1 LQHKQAIAVCAKY
14 RNVQRKGTT
23 LIISPTRS
31 AAATYVTRWIL
42 VLILIVLGLGL
53 ARNASAAIIINA
65 PMTDTNSAGW
75 VLGGGTILTGSGA
88 VDPVGQGWLRLTNN
102 TGNQTGYAYNT
113 TPFNLSAGL
122 LIEFDYSTWGG
133 NGADGYSVFL
143 FDANV
148 GAFNIGAFGGSLGYA
163 QKLTTSACGNPAPAN
178 VPGISG
184 GYIGIGVDEYGNF
197 ADCGEGRYL
206 SAYGNSNTVPN
217 TVTVRG
223 SVVGFGAGAVGQTL
237 STSSYPWIA
246 TSANNGQ
253 LWYNGSPRPAQTG
266 PYYRKVR
273 IQISP
278 APNPVTNVWIAYG
291 YNNPLV
297 YTPMITNQALPAIST
312 SQQLMIGYAGSTG
325 GSTNYHEIRNLIVT
339 DQNTTSAIDLAITKT
354 FTDITTGSTMTASA
368 GDQVRYTIVASN
380 TGPNNITAT
389 GVGIQDNIP
398 AGITGVTWTC
408 VGAGGATCAASG
420 TGNSINTSANL
431 PMNGYVTYTIT
442 GTVGAGA
449 PSVLSNTAS
458 LIIPGS
464 ITDYNSNDDS
474 ATVTVAVP
482 SDLST
487 STKTWV
493 DPNGGDQNPL
503 DIIQY
508 TITLHETAGG
518 TASGVSVTD
527 TFPAALTNLSVVPG
541 GCPSGATCTI
551 AGQTLTVSNAAVPA
565 NGTAV
570 ITVSSVIAGG
580 TPVGTLIDNTATI
593 TNPGGPGAMPA
604 APTLMVSQSSVAQTG
619 NKPLYLYDNTSIP
632 QYQLSRTKPNGLT
645 GAITLNAR
653 GGSQTWMLNPA
664 LASGV
669 TTLGNNVTVNLWLA
683 NTSAAT
689 RNRNVEVRL
698 ACSSAPNVFA
708 TSGNLTLSLP
718 PAGSPSSFPISLTG
732 NLPMNCTSNNSW
744 QLTVINQTA
753 GNGRNAYVYPMIGTN
768 NSYVDLPSQ
777 NVINVDSINAYN
789 AAYPAVTVPVSGF
802 YTSGQTVYVRTAVSD
817 PFGAFDISSATIS
830 IKDSNNAIVSAAT
843 LTNIV
848 TSTTGTNTYEYAFT
862 IPAASPSGY
871 WTVNVTA
878 NEGTEGMVSDL
889 GTGTFRVGA
898 LPNIMV
904 LKSVQVISDPVSG
917 STTTAKAIPGAV
929 LEYSVTVTN
938 SGTGVA
944 DGSSLV
950 ITDPIPTNTTM
961 YVSTASG
968 DPVTFSCSASPAC
981 GLTFT
986 YGNDVKYTNTYP
998 LPAVQTP
1005 PNGCGNF
1012 TYVPTGNYDANVKGL
1027 CINPEG
1033 TLNGGNASFTVKFRV
1048 QLN

>member
-1 LQHKQAIAVCAKY
+1 MCRLFSSA
-14 RNVQRKGTT
+14 
-23 LIISPTRS
+23 LRS
-31 AAATYVTRWIL
+31 TQSIL
-42 VLILIVLGLGL
+42 VLILTVLGPGL
-53 ARNASAAIIINA
+53 AGNAFAAIIINA

-75 VLGGGTILTGSGA
+75 TLGGGTILTGSGSI
-88 VDPVGQGWLRLTNN
+88 DPVGDGWLRLTNN
-102 TGNQTGYAYNT
+102 TGNQTGFAYNT

-122 LIEFDYSTWGG
+122 LIEFDYATWGG
-133 NGADGYSVFL
+133 SGADGYSVYL

-163 QKLTTSACGNPAPAN
+163 QKLTTSACGNPAPSN

-223 SVVGFGAGAVGQTL
+223 SVVGFGGGAIGQTL
-237 STSSYPWIA
+237 STASYPWIA

-253 LWYNGSPRPAQTG
+253 LWYNGSPRPSQTG
-266 PYYRKVR
+266 PSYRKVR

-278 APNPVTNVWIAYG
+278 APNPVANVWIAYG
-291 YNNPLV
+291 YNYPLV
-297 YTPMITNQALPAIST
+297 YTPMITNQALPAIT
-312 SQQLMIGYAGSTG
+312 TTQQLKIGYAASTG

-339 DQNTTSAIDLAITKT
+339 NQNTTSAIDLAITET

-380 TGPNNITAT
+380 TGPNNVTAT
-389 GVGIQDNIP
+389 GVGIQDNVP

-408 VGAGGATCAASG
+408 VGAGGATCTSSG
-420 TGNSINTSANL
+420 SGNNINTSANL
-431 PMNGYVTYTIT
+431 PRYGYATYTIT
-442 GTVGAGA
+442 GTVAAGA
-449 PSVLSNTAS
+449 PRVLSNTAS

-474 ATVTVAVP
+474 ATVSVSVP

-487 STKTWV
+487 STKTWM
-493 DPNGGDQNPL
+493 DLNGGDQNPL
-503 DIIQY
+503 DTILY
-508 TITLHETAGG
+508 TISLNETAGG
-518 TASGVSVTD
+518 AASGVSVTD
-527 TFPAALTNLSVVPG
+527 TFPPALTSLSVVAG

-551 AGQTLTVSNAAVPA
+551 AGQTLTVSNVAVPA
-565 NGTAV
+565 NGTVAV
-570 ITVSSVIAGG
+570 TVSAQIAGG
-580 TPVGTLIDNTATI
+580 TPAGTSIDNTATI
-593 TNPGGPGAMPA
+593 TNPGGPGATPA
-604 APTLMVSQSSVAQTG
+604 APTLTVSQSSVAQTG
-619 NKPLYLYDNTSIP
+619 NKPLYLFDNTSTP
-632 QYQLSRTKPNGLT
+632 QYKLSRAKPNGLT
-645 GAITLNAR
+645 GVITLNAL
-653 GGSQTWMLNPA
+653 GGSQIWMLNPA

-669 TTLGNNVTVNLWLA
+669 TTLGNNVTVNLLLA
-683 NTSAAT
+683 NTSTAT
-689 RNRNVEVRL
+689 RTRNVEVRL

-708 TSGNLTLSLP
+708 TSGNLSLSLP
-718 PAGSPSSFPISLTG
+718 RAGSPSSFPISLAG
-732 NLPMNCTSNNSW
+732 NLPMNCAANNSW
-744 QLTVINQTA
+744 QLTVINQT
-753 GNGRNAYVYPMIGTN
+753 GTNGRNVYVYPMSGAN

-777 NVINVDSINAYN
+777 NVINVDSVNAYS
-789 AAYPAVTVPVSGF
+789 AAYPSVTAPVSGY
-802 YTSGQTVYVRTAVSD
+802 YTTGQTVYVRVAVSD

-830 IKDSNNAIVSAAT
+830 IRDPNNAVVSAAT

-862 IPAASPSGY
+862 VPAAVPTGY
-871 WTVNVTA
+871 WTMNITA
-878 NEGTEGMVSDL
+878 NEGTEGTISDL
-889 GTGTFRVGA
+889 GIGTFRVGT
-898 LPNIMV
+898 LPNIVV
-904 LKSVQVISDPVSG
+904 LKSIQVISDPISG
-917 STTTAKAIPGAV
+917 ATTTAKAIPGAV

-950 ITDPIPTNTTM
+950 VTDPIPANTTM
-961 YVSTASG
+961 YVSTLSG
-968 DPVTFSCSASPAC
+968 DPVLFSCSTSPAC
-981 GLTFT
+981 GLTFS
-986 YGNDVKYTNTYP
+986 YGSDVKYTNAYP
-998 LPAVQTP
+998 LPAVLAP
-1005 PNGCGNF
+1005 PNACGNF
-1012 TYVPTGNYDANVKGL
+1012 TYAPTGTYDTNVKGL